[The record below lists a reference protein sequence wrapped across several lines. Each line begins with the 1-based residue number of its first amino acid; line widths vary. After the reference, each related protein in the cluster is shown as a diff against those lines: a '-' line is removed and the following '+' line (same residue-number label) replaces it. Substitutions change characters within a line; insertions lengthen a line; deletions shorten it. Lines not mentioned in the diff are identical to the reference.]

1 MHILSQEKFQ
11 RDAEPEL
18 RLVFIRNNDTE
29 PFRSQ
34 VEERLFLYFPIGG
47 DSERNYH
54 WQRQL
59 FEAIADAASKVGD
72 TGCYLAPAWEGD
84 PIITTGGS
92 RLNRFAYISQPELVE
107 AFAAPY
113 GNPRIW
119 SQLNMSGL
127 DFCLFSESGKWGLL
141 TTIDDHAFLGGSSEF
156 MQTIKN
162 YFPYIQQEV
171 HEYLH
176 NLKLEQLDGE
186 KIDIPWLK
194 KVLTH
199 VYGAEVAKQMLID
212 SNLIST

>member
-1 MHILSQEKFQ
+1 
-11 RDAEPEL
+11 
-18 RLVFIRNNDTE
+18 
-29 PFRSQ
+29 
-34 VEERLFLYFPIGG
+34 
-47 DSERNYH
+47 
-54 WQRQL
+54 
-59 FEAIADAASKVGD
+59 
-72 TGCYLAPAWEGD
+72 
-84 PIITTGGS
+84 
-92 RLNRFAYISQPELVE
+92 
-107 AFAAPY
+107 
-113 GNPRIW
+113 
-119 SQLNMSGL
+119 MSGL